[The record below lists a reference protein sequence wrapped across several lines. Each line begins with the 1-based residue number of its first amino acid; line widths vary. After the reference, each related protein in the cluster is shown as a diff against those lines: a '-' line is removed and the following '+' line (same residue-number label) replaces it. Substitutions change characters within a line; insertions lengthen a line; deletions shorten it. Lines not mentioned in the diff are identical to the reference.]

1 MLTILSIAY
10 PLARVSRDAVGGA
23 EQVLCMLDTAIAAAG
38 HRSIVVACEGS
49 KVRGEL
55 VAVPAARGLLDSS
68 AVAAAR
74 ECHRQAIHQVLRS
87 TRVDVVHM
95 HGVDFDAYLPPEGVP
110 VLATLH
116 CPAEWY
122 TAAAL
127 SPCRPGTY
135 LNAVSTSQNLR
146 LAPRSC
152 LIEPVENG
160 IEIESLAGRHRRRSF
175 ALMLTRIAPEK
186 GVHLALQA
194 ARAAG
199 VPLLVAGELFAYPE
213 HRRYFSEWMEPL
225 LDRQRRYIGAVGFAA
240 KRRLLQMARCL
251 VVCSQV
257 PETSSLAARE
267 ALAAGTPVVAVRQG
281 ALTEVVEDGSTGF
294 LVDDV
299 HSLAAAMQRVDALD
313 HDACTS
319 AARRRFDARGMT
331 RRYLRI
337 YERLA
342 HKASATAHARA
353 GAA

>member
-1 MLTILSIAY
+1 LLTILSIAY
-10 PLARVSRDAVGGA
+10 PLARVGRDAVGGA
-23 EQVLCMLDTAIAAAG
+23 EQVLCMLDAAIAAAG
-38 HRSIVVACEGS
+38 HRSIVIACEGS

-55 VAVPAARGLLDSS
+55 VAVPAARGVLDSS

-74 ECHRQAIHQVLRS
+74 ARHRRAIARVLRS

-116 CPAEWY
+116 CPADWY

-127 SPCRPGTY
+127 SPSRPGTY

-146 LAPRSC
+146 LAPHPC
-152 LIEPVENG
+152 LIEPIENG
-160 IEIESLAGRHRRRSF
+160 IEIASLAGSHHRRSF
-175 ALMLTRIAPEK
+175 ALALTRIAPEK
-186 GVHLALQA
+186 GVHLALLA

-199 VPLLVAGELFAYPE
+199 IPLLVAGELFAYPE
-213 HRRYFSEWMEPL
+213 HRRYFSDRIEPL
-225 LDRQRRYIGAVGFAA
+225 LDRQRRYIGPVGFAA
-240 KRRLLQMARCL
+240 KRRLLGMARCL

-267 ALAAGTPVVAVRQG
+267 ALAAGTPVVAIRQG
-281 ALTEVVEDGSTGF
+281 ALTEVIEDGSTGF

-299 HSLAAAMQRVDALD
+299 HTLAAALQRVDMLD
-313 HDACTS
+313 RGACTN

-342 HKASATAHARA
+342 RSASATHARA